1 MARLSH
7 LPSLTE
13 RQTASDYVGEALR
26 EAIITGQ
33 FEDGEELNQVEL
45 ANHFNVSRVPV
56 REALRR
62 LQAEG
67 LVSAEAHRRAIVTA
81 FNPDRISEI
90 FEIRA
95 LLETYMLERAAS
107 RIDEDTLANLRRL
120 CDQMDSLK
128 DHARWLER
136 NHTFHA
142 ELLRPAGANTALA
155 LVDQLSRQVQR
166 YVRRTGGVHRPKEA
180 GREHREIVAA
190 LEKGDTGKAKR
201 VLERHI
207 LHTRDRV
214 IEALPK
220 QPAESDGAPIATS

>member
-1 MARLSH
+1 MAQLSQV
-7 LPSLTE
+7 PSLTN
-13 RQTASDYVGEALR
+13 RRTASDYVAETLR

-67 LVSAEAHRRAIVTA
+67 LVSAEAHRRALVTA
-81 FNPDRISEI
+81 FNRERISEI

-95 LLETYMLERAAS
+95 LLETYMLERAAR
-107 RIDEDTLANLRRL
+107 RIDEDALAGLRRI
-120 CDQMDSLK
+120 CDEMDRLK
-128 DHARWLER
+128 DHSRWLER
-136 NHTFHA
+136 NHDFHH
-142 ELLRPAGANTALA
+142 ELLRPSGATTALA
-155 LVDQLSRQVQR
+155 LVGRLSQQVQR
-166 YVRRTGGVHRPKEA
+166 YGRRTGGVHRPKEA
-180 GREHREIVAA
+180 GREHREIIAA
-190 LEKGDTGKAKR
+190 LEQGNVREAKL
-201 VLERHI
+201 VLKRHI

-220 QPAESDGAPIATS
+220 EPARSEAPLNGTS